1 MAQLIFGHQPAF
13 QSEWV
18 VYEHNNVDFYMK
30 QIELWLFSMHYFV
43 FTYGLLSKYGDGC
56 DWECNDGGAQI
67 ILTGGI
73 MTGGVEDEL
82 LSACC
87 CCFCWFWHRSRCW
100 LDKAV
105 TFAFVVV
112 GLCWIT
118 PVVAVVTLVALV
130 GVKHRFLELA
140 LLGLF
145 SNVLGEDALPPTISV
160 VIINRK
166 IIWI

>member
-1 MAQLIFGHQPAF
+1 
-13 QSEWV
+13 
-18 VYEHNNVDFYMK
+18 MK

-56 DWECNDGGAQI
+56 DWECNDGGAQM

-118 PVVAVVTLVALV
+118 PVVAVKLVALV

-160 VIINRK
+160 VMNLMYYLYMGCMSISLIYIWKLIN
-166 IIWI
+166 

>member
-1 MAQLIFGHQPAF
+1 
-13 QSEWV
+13 
-18 VYEHNNVDFYMK
+18 MK
-30 QIELWLFSMHYFV
+30 QIELWLLSMHYFV

-56 DWECNDGGAQI
+56 DWECNDGGAQM

-118 PVVAVVTLVALV
+118 PVVAVKLVALV

-160 VIINRK
+160 VINLMYCLYMGCIS
-166 IIWI
+166 